1 MAAILAEA
9 KETGSEQV
17 SSFDRPDNVE
27 SYKLLP
33 KDALPSPVLVR
44 EMRSANA
51 NEVDDKTGWEKLKVR
66 PLVRF
71 SSFRP
76 PTRKFETL
84 QQFEG
89 IVTSVDS
96 DSVWADL
103 HDLTNPSS
111 ALEVVEIPLKEFSI
125 ADRQLLT
132 SGSAFYWII
141 GYDTSPA
148 GTIRRTSEIRVRRTA
163 KWSNRKVESLKSK
176 AREMLSS
183 ITNAK
188 DEQPS

>member
-1 MAAILAEA
+1 MGAVLVEA

-17 SSFDRPDNVE
+17 SSFGRPDDVE
-27 SYKLLP
+27 NYKLLP
-33 KDALPSPVLVR
+33 NDSLPSPVLIR

-51 NEVDDKTGWEKLKVR
+51 NDVEHRTRWEKLEVR

-89 IVTSVDS
+89 IVTSVES

-103 HDLTNPSS
+103 HDLTNPSN
-111 ALEVVEIPLKEFSI
+111 ALEVVEIPLREFSI
-125 ADRQLLT
+125 ADRQLLA
-132 SGSAFYWII
+132 SGSAFYWVI

-163 KWSNRKVESLKSK
+163 KWSNRKIQALKSK
-176 AREMLSS
+176 AREMLLS
-183 ITNAK
+183 IGNERK
-188 DEQPS
+188 E